1 MTKEK
6 SMHWAE
12 LVDKVDP
19 NLKSKPVVT
28 YVFNKGERVFYKGKK
43 NRNGTRKG

>member
-1 MTKEK
+1 MSKEK
-6 SMHWAE
+6 SMHWTE

-19 NLKSKPVVT
+19 TLKTEPVVT
-28 YVFNKGERVFYKGKK
+28 YVFNSGKRVFYKGKK

>member
-19 NLKSKPVVT
+19 ALKMKPVVT
-28 YVFNKGERVFYKGKK
+28 YVFNKGERVFYKEKRKVSGI
-43 NRNGTRKG
+43 RKG